1 MNMVAN
7 GNALATSLL
16 PGNAA
21 VRLATSLFLVVA
33 GAFVLTLAAKTQ
45 VPFWPVPMTLQTLAV
60 FAIGATYGS
69 RLGAATVVF
78 YLIQGALGFP
88 VFAGTPEKGIGLAY
102 MAGTTGGYLA
112 GFVVMAAIAGW
123 AADRGWSRNPL
134 KLGGAMLVGEVVM
147 LLLGAAWLAVLLGA
161 DKALTFGV
169 GPFIVTDLVK
179 LALAACLVP
188 ALWSVRSYFSR
199 QN

>member
-7 GNALATSLL
+7 GNALAASLVTGKAGIRYL
-16 PGNAA
+16 TAI
-21 VRLATSLFLVVA
+21 LLVVF
-33 GAFVLTLAAKTQ
+33 GSLVLALSAKTQ

-60 FAIGATYGS
+60 LAIGAAYGM
-69 RLGAATVVF
+69 RLGVATVGL
-78 YLIQGALGFP
+78 YMLEGALGFP

-102 MAGTTGGYLA
+102 MAGPTGGYLV

-134 KLGGAMLVGEVVM
+134 KLGAAMFVGEILM
-147 LLLGAAWLAVLLGA
+147 LALGAAWLAYLFGME
-161 DKALTFGV
+161 KALAWGV

-179 LALAACLVP
+179 VALAASLVA
-188 ALWSVRSYFSR
+188 ALWPLRDRLSK
-199 QN
+199 